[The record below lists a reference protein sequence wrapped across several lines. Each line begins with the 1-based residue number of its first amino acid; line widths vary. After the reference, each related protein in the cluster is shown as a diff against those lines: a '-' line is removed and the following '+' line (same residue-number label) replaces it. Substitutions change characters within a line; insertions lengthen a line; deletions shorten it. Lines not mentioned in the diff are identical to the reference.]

1 MNAFDISLLVA
12 TFLCALTAGL
22 LFAFSVVVMPGI
34 RALPSRDFLR
44 AFQVVDGVIQQNE
57 PRFLTVW
64 AGSVVMLVTAVLLG
78 AATLDGLDRIMLLG
92 AATTYLLGVQFPTL
106 FVNVPLNN
114 RLQALDVDRLDATAL
129 QAARDAFEGRW
140 NRWNGLRTA
149 LASVSVVALLMLIF
163 GL

>member
-1 MNAFDISLLVA
+1 MNMFGASLLVA

-34 RALPSRDFLR
+34 RALPDRDFLR

-57 PRFLTVW
+57 PRFLAVW
-64 AGSVVMLVTAVLLG
+64 AGSVVTLVTAVLLG

-92 AATTYLLGVQFPTL
+92 AGTTYLLGVQLPTIL
-106 FVNVPLNN
+106 VNVPLNN
-114 RLQALDVDRLDATAL
+114 RLQALDLDGLDATAL

-140 NRWNGLRTA
+140 NRWNGLRA
-149 LASVSVVALLMLIF
+149 VLASVSVGALLVLIF